1 MKALA
6 RLLLF
11 AASAALVTPALA
23 AVLYKSVDERGVVT
37 FSDVPP
43 PPGADAKRLVMPEG
57 PSGIP
62 GPTRLADAA
71 LPEALTEER
80 IRAEDEAVQRASL
93 QVDMAEHALALAR
106 RPLWQPVDL
115 MKLDGARLSRADSD
129 RIAYYQKNLR
139 VAKQQL
145 ADLLRSKRRA
155 EAHTMTAEAGM
166 PVYGP
171 SSPIYRR

>member
-6 RLLLF
+6 R
-11 AASAALVTPALA
+11 AALLIACATFAISSGA
-23 AVLYKSVDERGVVT
+23 AVLYKTVDEKGVIM
-37 FSDVPP
+37 FSDLPP
-43 PPGADAKRLVMPEG
+43 VPGADAKRIVVPEA
-57 PSGIP
+57 SSAVP
-62 GPTRLADAA
+62 GAVHSADATA
-71 LPEALTEER
+71 PETLTEER

-93 QVDMAEHALALAR
+93 QVDMAEHALAVAR

-115 MKLDGARLSRADSD
+115 GRLDGGRMSPADNE

-139 VAKQQL
+139 IAKQQL

-166 PVYGP
+166 PIYGP